1 MLVLQKIKE
10 PPHQQPLNQKRMT
23 EAQGKEKA
31 KLKPPNGAS
40 FEIGGINEET
50 THKKVVTNSTI
61 FPKVNFQIFPN
72 KASNEPREKRESI
85 CNRLP
90 KIFTRSLRN
99 NAYPLRRVWVI
110 FSHNNF
116 VPCSMKNNHNHL
128 ANGTSLRNFRLPVF
142 DPPNSNGFTT
152 KSRLTNETLPLL
164 LIDPSPQEVPQPSL
178 KKLTHYHRNS
188 EQRLEV
194 VGIPLPI
201 HHPIFFFY
209 FSIFFQETKIK
220 QEKKG
225 RTKPN

>member
-1 MLVLQKIKE
+1 MLVLQKIKEE

-40 FEIGGINEET
+40 FEICGINEET

-99 NAYPLRRVWVI
+99 NACHPLRRVRAI

-116 VPCSMKNNHNHL
+116 VPCFMKNNHNHL

-152 KSRLTNETLPLL
+152 KSRLT
-164 LIDPSPQEVPQPSL
+164 
-178 KKLTHYHRNS
+178 K
-188 EQRLEV
+188 
-194 VGIPLPI
+194 
-201 HHPIFFFY
+201 
-209 FSIFFQETKIK
+209 
-220 QEKKG
+220 
-225 RTKPN
+225 